1 MADATDPKVPDPQSL
16 VDAALG
22 TAPATPPAPP
32 VAPAPAFE
40 PAVKVEVVPEPE
52 PPTVAVRDDTP
63 LAFMT
68 PPSSAPVTST
78 EPPVV
83 PPTPEQPAYM
93 SPVPPVAPAPVP
105 EKKRGNGGKVVAA
118 IVGFALL
125 VGGVVGGALYYQRYY
140 GEGATI
146 AAITEEAKCSGCSKD
161 VDGGWLVWR
170 NGQCKVTGVCNS
182 SKPKQDTQNPD
193 PSVPPKEKT
202 APVSCNLDNGST
214 CCGADYTFCGGNIK
228 KCVSTAE
235 LTRVGGGCNKYG
247 EVVYGI
253 PTIYG
258 ANYST
263 SKDSTYFFG
272 CDCDGNGD
280 DDTYFDK
287 SGYCNQATLPDG
299 VVGQN
304 YNKVGLCAV
313 SGKYTCDNPDPVN
326 GCVGKDAKYES
337 KESKKEY
344 SYSCTD
350 NNCTTTD
357 QNCVTL
363 RYTCSGASATN
374 SCTNKSANYIEGSMT
389 TPVQGTTGFAGKC
402 GTVEQLDVAC
412 NGQYITSRTRINPPC
427 QDKPKDTPTPSPS
440 ASVAPPTLACIGLT
454 KDKPD
459 TEIVIGSN
467 LQFTCS
473 GASAPIGAVSP
484 LTYNFRL
491 RIDSGAW
498 QSLSATGD
506 KANYTVAAEGD
517 YDVECRVCGTIG
529 SANVCSPTWTGVT
542 P

>member
-93 SPVPPVAPAPVP
+93 SPSPMMSAPVA
-105 EKKRGNGGKVVAA
+105 EKRGGKTGKMIGV
-118 IVGFALL
+118 IVGLVLL
-125 VGGVVGGALYYQRYY
+125 IGGVVGGYAYYRGYLVTPKMEPAVIASIEELSRDECGGCVRGGKLVWQGGRCTMK
-140 GEGATI
+140 GTCEGDTPPDNGIINPAK
-146 AAITEEAKCSGCSKD
+146 KCSPTLKVGD
-161 VDGGWLVWR
+161 DG
-170 NGQCKVTGVCNS
+170 
-182 SKPKQDTQNPD
+182 
-193 PSVPPKEKT
+193 
-202 APVSCNLDNGST
+202 A
-214 CCGADYTFCGGNIK
+214 FCGGCVN
-228 KCVSTAE
+228 KCVSWADLGST
-235 LTRVGGGCNKYG
+235 GCNEYVSKACKTP
-247 EVVYGI
+247 I
-253 PTIYG
+253 IYG
-258 ANYST
+258 ANGT
-263 SKDSTYFFG
+263 LTDDLSKCSIKG
-272 CDCDGNGD
+272 CQCGG
-280 DDTYFDK
+280 YKYCFDK
-287 SGYCNQATLPDG
+287 TGICNQAEASAPGSNITG
-299 VVGQN
+299 TN
-304 YNKVGLCAV
+304 YNQMGLCAME
-313 SGKYTCDNPDPVN
+313 G
-326 GCVGKDAKYES
+326 
-337 KESKKEY
+337 
-344 SYSCTD
+344 SYSQDGNFFQPDMSNWTNTGCTD
-350 NNCTTTD
+350 SNCSTSD
-357 QNCVTL
+357 SQCVIV
-363 RYTCSGASATN
+363 RYTCNETRTGV
-374 SCTNKSANYIEGSMT
+374 SCTQNEERLGQSGGFK
-389 TPVQGTTGFAGKC
+389 GTCGK
-402 GTVEQLDVAC
+402 VEQLDIMC
-412 NGQYITSRTRINPPC
+412 NGQYVTSRTRINPPC